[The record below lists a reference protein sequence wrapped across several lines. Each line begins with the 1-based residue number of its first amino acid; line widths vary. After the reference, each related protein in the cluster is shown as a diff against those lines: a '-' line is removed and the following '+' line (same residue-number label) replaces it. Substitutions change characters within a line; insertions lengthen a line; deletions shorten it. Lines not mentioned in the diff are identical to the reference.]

1 MLDAFANC
9 MLYFFAV
16 VLTIGLLKMHQTGA
30 LHRFDSSQSNVHEP
44 GFIGNTPM

>member
-16 VLTIGLLKMHQTGA
+16 VLTIDLLNMHRIGA
-30 LHRFDSSQSNVHEP
+30 LHRFDSSQSNVHDP
-44 GFIGNTPM
+44 GFIGKTPM